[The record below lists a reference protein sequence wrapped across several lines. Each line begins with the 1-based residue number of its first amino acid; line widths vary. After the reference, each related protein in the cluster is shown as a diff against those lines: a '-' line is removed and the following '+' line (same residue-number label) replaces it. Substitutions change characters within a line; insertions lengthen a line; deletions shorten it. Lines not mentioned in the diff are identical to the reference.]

1 MSSLVVQKYGGSSVA
16 DADRIKHVARRIARE
31 RETGSDLVVVVSAMG
46 DTTDHLLD
54 LAASI
59 TDEPDPREMDLL
71 LATGEHISGTLV
83 AMALQAIGVP
93 AISLTGAQAGIRTDR
108 SHGRARIANVD
119 PARVREEIARGQG
132 GHRGRLPGRH
142 GRDPPARRGHHPG
155 PRRLGYHRRG
165 ARRAPPGRQV
175 RDLHRRRGHLHDRSA
190 RGQGRPPAG
199 RHRLRGDAR
208 DGPPGRAGHADPR
221 RGAGLGQRRR
231 SSPSAPPS
239 PTTPARSSRRSTTWS
254 CATRSAA
261 SPSTARSPR

>member
-1 MSSLVVQKYGGSSVA
+1 
-16 DADRIKHVARRIARE
+16 
-31 RETGSDLVVVVSAMG
+31 MG

-119 PARVREEIARGQG
+119 PGARPRGDRRGQG
-132 GHRGRLPGRH
+132 RHRGRLPGRH
-142 GRDPPARRGHHPG
+142 GRDAPARRGDHAR
-155 PRRLGYHRRG
+155 PRRLGHHGGRARG
-165 ARRAPPGRQV
+165 APPGRQV
-175 RDLHRRRGHLHDRSA
+175 RDLHRRRGHLHDRPA
-190 RGQGRPPAG
+190 RGQGRPAAG

-221 RGAGLGQRRR
+221 RGAGLGQRRDHR
-231 SSPSAPPS
+231 RPLHLLRPPRHAHQGGQ
-239 PTTPARSSRRSTTWS
+239 PHGAARQGPRRRARPQGRQGDPRRASRTSR
-254 CATRSAA
+254 A
-261 SPSTARSPR
+261 SPAACSTRWPPPASAWT